1 MQLKLIVLRTPDQK
15 ALVEF
20 YTLLGMVFEYHKH
33 GNSPYHYSA
42 HIGETVLEIYP
53 INKTQTAPDKDLR
66 LGFTIDNFDDAL
78 SQIEK
83 LSYKVLAQPSNTEWG
98 YMAIVQDPDGR
109 KIELY
114 KNHSPE

>member
-1 MQLKLIVLRTPDQK
+1 MQLKLIVLRTADQK
-15 ALVEF
+15 ALADF
-20 YTLLGMVFEYHKH
+20 YTLLGLNFDYHKH

-53 INKTQTAPDKDLR
+53 LTKTQTGPDKDLR
-66 LGFTIDNFDDAL
+66 LGFALDNFEAAL

-83 LSYKVLAQPSNTEWG
+83 LQFTILMPPAQTEWG
-98 YMAIVQDPDGR
+98 FMAIVQDPDGR

-114 KNHSPE
+114 KNH

>member
-1 MQLKLIVLRTPDQK
+1 MQLKLIVLRTADQK
-15 ALVEF
+15 VLSDF
-20 YTLLGMVFEYHKH
+20 YTLLGLNFDYHKH

-53 INKTQTAPDKDLR
+53 LTKSQTAADKDLR
-66 LGFTIDNFDDAL
+66 LGLAIENFDIVYGNLEKQQVHILTPA
-78 SQIEK
+78 SQ
-83 LSYKVLAQPSNTEWG
+83 TEWG

-114 KNHSPE
+114 KS